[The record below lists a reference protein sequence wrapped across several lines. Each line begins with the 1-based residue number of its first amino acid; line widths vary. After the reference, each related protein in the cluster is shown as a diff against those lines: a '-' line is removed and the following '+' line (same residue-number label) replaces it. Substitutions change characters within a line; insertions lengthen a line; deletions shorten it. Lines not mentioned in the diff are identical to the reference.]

1 MKAIKK
7 VGKKSVIIAVLALLL
22 SGAVY
27 VNWLVSGGGMT
38 LTDLVNTTSPER
50 ELGNA
55 ELVNA
60 PVNTGDDGTQNTDEA
75 SAQNRAGE
83 AFTDLRLTRTRTRD
97 ESIATLK
104 TVTEDEN
111 LTADEK
117 KSAVDTLAQ
126 IVTQMQSE
134 SNIENLVKAKGF
146 TDCIVYVN
154 NENVTVTVA
163 SDTALSASQAAQIKD
178 IAVGETNY
186 ASECIKIVEVG

>member
-1 MKAIKK
+1 MKK
-7 VGKKSVIIAVLALLL
+7 VGKKSIIIAVLALLL

-38 LTDLVNTTSPER
+38 LTDLVNGSTPER
-50 ELGNA
+50 TLGNA

-60 PVNTGDDGTQNTDEA
+60 PADENAQTA
-75 SAQNRAGE
+75 SNADAAETSDRAGE
-83 AFTDLRLTRTRTRD
+83 AFTDLRITRTRSRD
-97 ESIATLK
+97 ESIAALK

-111 LTADEK
+111 LTEEEK
-117 KSAVDTLAQ
+117 KSAVDTLAS
-126 IVTQMQSE
+126 IVANMQSE

-154 NENVTVTVA
+154 NDNVTVTVA
-163 SDTALSASQAAQIKD
+163 SDARLTALQAAQIKD